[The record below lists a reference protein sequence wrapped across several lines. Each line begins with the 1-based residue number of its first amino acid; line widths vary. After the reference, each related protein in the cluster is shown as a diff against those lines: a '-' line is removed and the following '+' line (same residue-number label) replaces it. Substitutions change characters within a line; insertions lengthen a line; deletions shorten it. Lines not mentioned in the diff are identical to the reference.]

1 MEAKNSRLFPYLV
14 GLSAFLVA
22 GSAAFYS
29 VFGLSKLFSGAALAV
44 VIMAG
49 SLEFAKLVTA
59 SFLYRYW
66 DEINRWMKTY
76 LIVGVV
82 TLVIITSAG
91 IFGFLSN
98 AYQGATVVFEK
109 ESTKLLYKQD
119 RLDQMVEDKQ
129 FLKEELE
136 AAVAELPDNYRT
148 AKRKLRE
155 EYQPKINEI
164 NTDMMEL
171 KGEIGDLKTALVE
184 TGVDVGPAIYLAR
197 VFDTDVD
204 SVVKYFIFMLI
215 AVFDPL
221 AVVLVISYNLTLQ
234 VRMRDEEQISGQS
247 TPPERKKKPT
257 PKRLGLYKEGKSMLE
272 KVVKET
278 FSPDAEKKSNKV
290 IKDFVKKQPNDD
302 DRFESGSEVIEEEP
316 GGGVFVPE
324 TQQDID
330 TDISLKGAV
339 LNPKQERQVRKNQKK

>member
-1 MEAKNSRLFPYLV
+1 VETKNSRFFPYLV
-14 GLSAFLVA
+14 GLSALLVA

-29 VFGLSKLFSGAALAV
+29 VFGLSKLFSGATMAV
-44 VIMAG
+44 IIMAG
-49 SLEFAKLVTA
+49 SLEFAKLVSA

-66 DEINRWMKTY
+66 DEINRFMKTY
-76 LIVGVV
+76 LIIGVV
-82 TLVIITSAG
+82 TLVMITSAG

-98 AYQGATVVFEK
+98 AYQGATVSFEK
-109 ESTKLLYKQD
+109 ESTALLYKED
-119 RLDQMVEDKQ
+119 RLDQLSDDKK

-155 EYQPKINEI
+155 EYQPKINDI
-164 NTDMMEL
+164 NITMMTL
-171 KGEIGDLKTALVE
+171 KQEIGDLKIALVE

-204 SVVKYFIFMLI
+204 SIVKYFIFMLI

-234 VRMRDEEQISGQS
+234 VRIRDDENQGPVSGKNGKTEKQ
-247 TPPERKKKPT
+247 KKK
-257 PKRLGLYKEGKSMLE
+257 PKRLGLYKEGKSVIE

-278 FSPDAEKKSNKV
+278 FKPDSKIEKKHK
-290 IKDFVKKQPNDD
+290 
-302 DRFESGSEVIEEEP
+302 EVIEEEP
-316 GGGVFVPE
+316 RGGIFVPE
-324 TQQDID
+324 KTVNTSDIG
-330 TDISLKGAV
+330 KGGIV
-339 LNPKQERQVRKNQKK
+339 NSEYVPKNKI